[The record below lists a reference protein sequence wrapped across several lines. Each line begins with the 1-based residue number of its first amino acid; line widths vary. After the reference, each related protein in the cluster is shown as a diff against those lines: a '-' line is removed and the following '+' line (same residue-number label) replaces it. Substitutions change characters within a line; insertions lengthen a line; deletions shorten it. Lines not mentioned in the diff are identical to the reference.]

1 MTPEDFSTVLR
12 QRPFRPFTLHV
23 GVLTSFYIGSPDQV
37 CHKPASDV
45 VAVLLPDGTGAD
57 LISLAH
63 VPMLS
68 FRVGREEDDL
78 NKLLQNFVD

>member
-1 MTPEDFSTVLR
+1 
-12 QRPFRPFTLHV
+12 
-23 GVLTSFYIGSPDQV
+23 V